1 MILLLPLAQIAQCIP
16 GLCELNSI
24 TTSLEITVVRE
35 SAAQV
40 FDGE

>member
-1 MILLLPLAQIAQCIP
+1 MILLLYSPQSPRAQGSA
-16 GLCELNSI
+16 NSI